1 MAVKPDARAQV
12 SAFGIAALIV
22 ALDVATKEVVRS
34 RLVESQT
41 MPVIPGLLNLVHAE
55 NRGVAFS
62 LLADA
67 TGEWWR
73 YLLIALPAAA
83 AVAIGVLLWTGMA
96 SNSVVRSALA
106 LVLGGALGNLYDR
119 AMHGTVTDFIEVY
132 SGAHSFPAF
141 NAADSAI
148 TIGACLL
155 LLDTWL
161 TDRSGAARGPR
172 RVS

>member
-1 MAVKPDARAQV
+1 MPAKPDARAQI
-12 SAFGIAALIV
+12 SAFGLAAIV
-22 ALDVATKEVVRS
+22 VAVDIATKELVRS
-34 RLVESQT
+34 RLLESET
-41 MPVIPGLLNLVHAE
+41 FPVIPGLLNFVHAE

-67 TGEWWR
+67 TGDW
-73 YLLIALPAAA
+73 LPIVLIALPAAA
-83 AVAIGVLLWTGMA
+83 AAAMAGLLWTGMT
-96 SNSVVRSALA
+96 SSPVMRTALA
-106 LVLGGALGNLYDR
+106 LVMGGALGNLYDR
-119 AMHGTVTDFIEVY
+119 AMHGTVTDFIDVY

-161 TDRSGAARGPR
+161 TDGSGARKGSK